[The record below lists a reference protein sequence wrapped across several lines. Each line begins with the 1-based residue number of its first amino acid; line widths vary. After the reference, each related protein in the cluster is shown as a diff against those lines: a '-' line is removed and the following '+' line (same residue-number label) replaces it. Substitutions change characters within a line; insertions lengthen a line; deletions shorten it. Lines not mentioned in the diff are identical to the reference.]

1 MINNE
6 TKLLT
11 KSEAITVNRVDVSP
25 KIKLKDAVPQ
35 IAASCA
41 INLLVI
47 HVGVNMAFSSIL
59 IPQLAEAES
68 DIKIDLDSSSNIASI
83 VTISVALGA
92 LVCGYLMDRFGR
104 MRLSKMICV
113 PFAVAWLLIAL
124 SRNLYMIYTARVLS
138 GFCGGVYGPLGRVCK
153 LLIVIKNRFR
163 RFSPRRQPLGLT
175 TVALV
180 YVSEIA
186 SAEYRGMLLCLN
198 SVAVSLGILMTYLLN
213 IYFKWRT
220 IGFIYVAL
228 SVVTCNR
235 A

>member
-11 KSEAITVNRVDVSP
+11 KTEAITENRVVDVSP

-47 HVGVNMAFSSIL
+47 QVGVNMAFSSIL
-59 IPQLAEAES
+59 IPQLSEAES

-138 GFCGGVYGPLGRVCK
+138 GFCGGVYRPLGRVCK
-153 LLIVIKNRFR
+153 LLIVIKNRFC
-163 RFSPRRQPLGLT
+163 RFSSTKTFRPDNCCSGLCERNCQHRISRN
-175 TVALV
+175 A
-180 YVSEIA
+180 
-186 SAEYRGMLLCLN
+186 
-198 SVAVSLGILMTYLLN
+198 AVP
-213 IYFKWRT
+213 
-220 IGFIYVAL
+220 
-228 SVVTCNR
+228 
-235 A
+235 